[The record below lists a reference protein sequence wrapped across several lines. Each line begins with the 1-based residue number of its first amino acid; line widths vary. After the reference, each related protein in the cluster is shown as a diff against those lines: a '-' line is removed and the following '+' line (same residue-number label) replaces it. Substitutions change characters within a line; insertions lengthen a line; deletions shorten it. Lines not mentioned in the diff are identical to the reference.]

1 MSAPRVDARRV
12 MIRGLELEARIGA
25 YVREREAPQRVRIDL
40 ELDVETGPVPD
51 DLAAAVSYD
60 DLISNIRG
68 LLAEEH
74 VQLTETLAERIADLC
89 LDRPRAIRAR
99 VRVLKPDA
107 VAAAEGVGAEVVK
120 SRAGMA
126 ES

>member
-1 MSAPRVDARRV
+1 VV
-12 MIRGLELEARIGA
+12 VRGLELEARIGA

-40 ELDVETGPVPD
+40 ELDVETGPVAD

-68 LLAEEH
+68 LLAGDH

-89 LDRPRAIRAR
+89 LDSPRAIRAR

-120 SRAGMA
+120 SRVGMA